1 MNTRLFSFVTV
12 FSNRPVFEFE
22 CGIFAVTFVTSNLQ
36 SNLYLDNL
44 YNAYTV
50 LNDLVTNQSYQ
61 IVRTEELI
69 M

>member
-12 FSNRPVFEFE
+12 FSNRPVFE

-36 SNLYLDNL
+36 SDLYLDNL